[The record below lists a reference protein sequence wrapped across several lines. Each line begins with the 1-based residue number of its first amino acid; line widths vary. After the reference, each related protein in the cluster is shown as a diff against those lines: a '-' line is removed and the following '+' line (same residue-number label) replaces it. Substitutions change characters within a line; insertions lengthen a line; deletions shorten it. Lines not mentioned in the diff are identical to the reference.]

1 MRDSIKCFHHDEV
14 PDTMES
20 CTVDDNQIQS
30 SHPSTWRSRIRAA
43 TDSFAYPL
51 PPSRTSTETPRRRRY
66 YICSEID
73 SGVYMPSGPFDR
85 VSGHPTSHHR
95 PEAPSNPASNLPT
108 SHYRPQGLSTLTS
121 NQSQIPSSP
130 FEDPQY
136 VIGVTVPK
144 RRPMREW
151 QDVLEDQRSDASAG
165 AVKLRY
171 GKVYLRRQRS
181 RVQAVFTSAKKTDCE
196 SQQRAASTLLKGQ
209 GTHLGRDTMRG
220 LQCPDCR
227 REMKARSLAR

>member
-14 PDTMES
+14 SNTMES

-51 PPSRTSTETPRRRRY
+51 PPSSASTETPH
-66 YICSEID
+66 

-85 VSGHPTSHHR
+85 VSGHPTSHYR
-95 PEAPSNPASNLPT
+95 PEAPSNPASNLHT

-121 NQSQIPSSP
+121 NHSQIPSNP

-151 QDVLEDQRSDASAG
+151 QDVLEDQRSDASAH

-227 REMKARSLAR
+227 REMEARSLAR